1 VNYTRY
7 QALPGNAAPES
18 LAALKNLEAK
28 PQEMSSP
35 VEPGN
40 EKPTKKH
47 LKKKCF
53 NEHELSLSDQTFT
66 SDAEECARRQ
76 MLLPWKQL
84 NPIASRT
91 KTTNQLSQH
100 YQQYCEYPEQLR

>member
-1 VNYTRY
+1 MNYSRY
-7 QALPGNAAPES
+7 QALPGNADPEA
-18 LAALKNLEAK
+18 LARLKHLEAK
-28 PQEMSSP
+28 PQEMRSR

-47 LKKKCF
+47 FQKKCL
-53 NEHELSLSDQTFT
+53 NEYELSLSDQTFT
-66 SDAEECARRQ
+66 SDAGECVRPQ
-76 MLLPWKQL
+76 MLLPSKQL

-91 KTTNQLSQH
+91 KTTNQLLQH